1 MPMPFRTARTVPHGH
16 VRNLVPDVL
25 VLDTGERSLKALILA
40 AGYATRLRPLTD
52 DVPKHLLPVGG
63 RPMLDWVLDRVREVE
78 DVDAVH
84 LVTNSRFAPQFA
96 RWAERHGVTV
106 HDDGT
111 TSNEDRLGAVG
122 DLRLVIDAAG
132 LEGDELVV
140 LAGDNLFELSLPRFV
155 GWWRAKPQPAS
166 AVPLHDVGDRE
177 LAKNYGIAETD
188 GDDRIVSFVEKPG
201 DPASTLASTLI
212 YLLPPEHVRLVATYL
227 REGQSPDNAGSFLGW
242 LAHREPVYGYRFEG
256 IWFDIGNHDQLL
268 EADNRLRRLA
278 GLPERESYS
287 LD

>member
-1 MPMPFRTARTVPHGH
+1 
-16 VRNLVPDVL
+16 
-25 VLDTGERSLKALILA
+25 LKAVILA

-63 RPMLDWVLDRVREVE
+63 RPMLDWVLDRVLEVE

-84 LVTNSRFAPQFA
+84 LVTNRRFAPEFG
-96 RWAERHGVTV
+96 RWAEQHGVTV

-122 DLRLVIDAAG
+122 DLRLVIESAG
-132 LEGDELVV
+132 LEEDELVV

-155 GWWRAKPQPAS
+155 EWWRAKPAPAS
-166 AVPLHDVGDRE
+166 AVPLHDVGDLE
-177 LAKNYGIAETD
+177 LATRYGIAQTD
-188 GDDRIVSFVEKPG
+188 RDDRIVSFVEKPS

-212 YLLPPEHVRLVATYL
+212 YLLPPEHVRLVGSYL
-227 REGQSPDNAGSFLGW
+227 DEGQSPDNAGSFLGW
-242 LAHREPVYGYRFEG
+242 LARRGPVYGYRFHG
-256 IWFDIGNHDQLL
+256 SWFDIGNHDQLL
-268 EADNRLRRLA
+268 EADNLLRRHA
-278 GLPERESYS
+278 GLPERETYS